1 MASLNRVILIG
12 NLTKDP
18 ELRVTPNGT
27 SVSTIRL
34 AINRRRPSSS
44 GEAANNTD
52 YFNVVVWG
60 KSAEL
65 CQEYLKKGSP
75 VAIDGRLQSRA
86 WETQDG
92 QRRSTVEVVAEN
104 VQFLWRP
111 GASDSRGSERDFE
124 GVSPKPADTDAGQD
138 FPDEVPF

>member
-27 SVSTIRL
+27 SVGTIRL
-34 AINRRRPSSS
+34 AINRRKPSS
-44 GEAANNTD
+44 GDAVNNTD

-75 VAIDGRLQSRA
+75 IAIDGRLQSRA
-86 WETQDG
+86 WETAEG
-92 QRRSTVEVVAEN
+92 QRRTTVEVVAEN

-111 GASDSRGSERDFE
+111 GSTGGRGVDSDFE
-124 GVSPKPADTDAGQD
+124 STPSKPVDSEVGQD